1 MNNRILFISIFF
13 ISILSILLIPV
24 SSAQVP
30 YQPLGDEAF
39 QVLSQFFEYD
49 RGIPLDLRIASK
61 EDMGF
66 ADREKIVFTSANNE
80 RVPGYLAIPKTADKP
95 YPIVLMLHGLGHEK
109 ESWWDGETYCNGLL
123 LTKELL
129 EEGYAVMMLDAYYF
143 GERMNR
149 NDYEHPRVFVF
160 EKQWVYRL
168 NFSIVQTIKDY
179 RRAMD
184 YLGTRPEIDTG
195 RIGVVGYSM
204 GGITTFILSGL
215 DARIKTSVAS
225 VTPPLA
231 LKSPEMKYAATAPE
245 NFAPRFGS
253 RPFLMLMATEDDN
266 YSPEQGQQLYELI
279 KSPAKEIKWYNSSHS
294 LPPEWTGEAIIW
306 IKKHL

>member
-1 MNNRILFISIFF
+1 MTNMKIKIIISGALIILFS
-13 ISILSILLIPV
+13 SV
-24 SSAQVP
+24 ASAQEP

-49 RGIPLDLRIASK
+49 RGIPMNVRIAAI

-66 ADREKIVFTSANNE
+66 AIREKIVFTSYNSE
-80 RVPGYLAIPKTADKP
+80 RVPGYLAIPKTGNQP

-123 LTKELL
+123 LTKDLL
-129 EEGYAVMMLDAYYF
+129 KAGYAVMMLDAYYF

-149 NDYEHPRVFVF
+149 NDYEHPRVFAF

-168 NFSIVQTIKDY
+168 NNSMVQTIKDY

-184 YLGTRPEIDTG
+184 YLVTRPEIDTS

-204 GGITTFILSGL
+204 GGIQTFVLTAADS
-215 DARIKTSVAS
+215 RIKISVTSVA
-225 VTPPLA
+225 PPLA
-231 LKSPEMKYAATAPE
+231 LKGPEMKYYTTAPE
-245 NFAPRFGS
+245 NYAPRIGS

-266 YSPEQGQQLYELI
+266 YTPEQGQQLYELI
-279 KSPAKEIKWYNSSHS
+279 NSSVKDIKWYNSGHS
-294 LPPEWTGEAIIW
+294 LPPEWTGEALTW
-306 IKKHL
+306 IEKHL